1 MINDDLLVAKKNL
14 SPNLFINQLN
24 WEKGNEHKRSLFT
37 ATLRG
42 GLSFLSYSH
51 SELEGSMMHSQKEKA
66 EKNDEMTDKRMQL
79 CR

>member
-1 MINDDLLVAKKNL
+1 MMILLQKSLL

-37 ATLRG
+37 TSLRG
-42 GLSFLSYSH
+42 GLSFHSH